1 RHPLRHAL
9 EPLRRAVQ
17 GRPLAGARE
26 ARAAEAERPV
36 RDRARRARVHRQ
48 CPARSARGRARPR
61 RLRGGRSAAHPGS
74 RLSGPAL
81 HSDEVLLEERQVA
94 ARNRAL
100 RRRQARLLGALRLP
114 QRRRLLARGAVRL
127 LARSRDSGERR
138 ARPISPVPT
147 SPPQVDETAPS
158 PAPFRFSEVERLR
171 DPWCREKTEGRQMPA
186 LRRSCGSPE
195 ARYIIPPM
203 SGMPPPMPAPAFS
216 GASATIA
223 SV

>member
-1 RHPLRHAL
+1 
-9 EPLRRAVQ
+9 
-17 GRPLAGARE
+17 
-26 ARAAEAERPV
+26 
-36 RDRARRARVHRQ
+36 
-48 CPARSARGRARPR
+48 
-61 RLRGGRSAAHPGS
+61 RSAAHPGP

-81 HSDEVLLEERQVA
+81 HPDEVLLEERQVA

-158 PAPFRFSEVERLR
+158 PAPFLFSGVERIR
-171 DPWCREKTEGRQMPA
+171 DPWCQARAWHRDVARGHSPQQAAGKAKGRREPTLRTRVPGPGLAPGCREKTEGRHMP
-186 LRRSCGSPE
+186 
-195 ARYIIPPM
+195 
-203 SGMPPPMPAPAFS
+203 
-216 GASATIA
+216 
-223 SV
+223 